1 MYIKNIFTHSSVDGH
16 LGCFHILAFVNNA
29 AMNVGVHVSFHIRGF
44 VIFEYIQ
51 EWNFWVIALPW

>member
-1 MYIKNIFTHSSVDGH
+1 
-16 LGCFHILAFVNNA
+16 
-29 AMNVGVHVSFHIRGF
+29 MNVGVHVSFHIRGF